1 MQRQNGKRY
10 GIKGKTLQ
18 WLTEFLKDR
27 LQTVVVEGTK
37 SSFQLVIS
45 GVPQGTVLG
54 PILFILYIDDQLDTL
69 VTALG
74 KVFADDTKLIGKIMD
89 LATKSLL
96 QDDLLNVIAWAL
108 KNNMQLNEAKFE
120 ILNYSLNNSLL
131 LRKLPFTS
139 QYSCYNLPNG
149 RTIDPAKTVRDLG
162 VLLSN
167 DCSWSSH
174 IQQMAKTART
184 MTSWV
189 LSVFRDR
196 SLVTLPHA
204 HSLQNHCR
212 KQTRIL
218 TGDTRKIF
226 VSRPSTSLTRRAS

>member
-1 MQRQNGKRY
+1 
-10 GIKGKTLQ
+10 
-18 WLTEFLKDR
+18 
-27 LQTVVVEGTK
+27 
-37 SSFQLVIS
+37 
-45 GVPQGTVLG
+45 
-54 PILFILYIDDQLDTL
+54 
-69 VTALG
+69 
-74 KVFADDTKLIGKIMD
+74 
-89 LATKSLL
+89 
-96 QDDLLNVIAWAL
+96 
-108 KNNMQLNEAKFE
+108 MQLNEAKFE

-131 LRKLPFTS
+131 LRELPFTS

-196 SLVTLPHA
+196 SRFLMLTLFKTMVRSKLEYCCPVWNPDKISDIELEAIESIQRSTLHSSYQWLPESCRLLGTPADCRNWNYLSKYLPVT
-204 HSLQNHCR
+204 
-212 KQTRIL
+212 
-218 TGDTRKIF
+218 
-226 VSRPSTSLTRRAS
+226 